1 MTDLVS
7 PFVLE
12 YAYKRTLGPVL
23 TRFFTALRDG
33 KLQGVATAD
42 GRVLL
47 PPTQYDPQTGADVGD
62 PVDVG
67 PEGTVATWTWVDDPS
82 PRDPLDTP
90 FAWALIRVDGADTD
104 LLHVVDAPRDA
115 LKSGVRVR
123 LRWRD
128 ERVGTMRDIEAWEI
142 VG

>member
-12 YAYKRTLGPVL
+12 YAYKRSLGPVL

-33 KLQGVATAD
+33 RLQGVATAD

-47 PPTQYDPQTGADVGD
+47 PPTEYDPLTGADVGD

-67 PEGTVATWTWVDDPS
+67 PEGTITSWTWVDDPS
-82 PRDPLDTP
+82 PRDPLAKP
-90 FAWALIRVDGADTD
+90 FAWALIDVDGADTA
-104 LLHVVDAPRDA
+104 LLHAVDAPREA
-115 LKSGVRVR
+115 LTTGARVR
-123 LRWRD
+123 LRWRE
-128 ERVGTMRDIEAWEI
+128 ERVGHMSDIEAWEI

>member
-1 MTDLVS
+1 VTDLVS

-33 KLQGVATAD
+33 RLQGVATAD

-47 PPTQYDPQTGADVGD
+47 PPTEYDPLTGADVGD

>member
-33 KLQGVATAD
+33 RLQGVATAD

-47 PPTQYDPQTGADVGD
+47 PQETRVEKVAPTT
-62 PVDVG
+62 
-67 PEGTVATWTWVDDPS
+67 
-82 PRDPLDTP
+82 
-90 FAWALIRVDGADTD
+90 
-104 LLHVVDAPRDA
+104 
-115 LKSGVRVR
+115 
-123 LRWRD
+123 
-128 ERVGTMRDIEAWEI
+128 
-142 VG
+142 

>member
-115 LKSGVRVR
+115 LKSGARVR

>member
-33 KLQGVATAD
+33 RLQGVATAD

-47 PPTQYDPQTGADVGD
+47 PPTEYDPLTGADVGD

>member
-47 PPTQYDPQTGADVGD
+47 PPTEYDPLTGADVGD

-104 LLHVVDAPRDA
+104 LLHVVDAPREA
-115 LKSGVRVR
+115 LKSGARVR